1 MGYMH
6 INNLYKD
13 QTILAFRECYAM
25 EKIHGTPA
33 HVAWDGRDTRFFA
46 GGEKHERFKSLF
58 DVDDLGDAFCALGHE
73 KVTVFGEAYG
83 GRQQGQSHRYGPD
96 LRFVAFDVKVG
107 DVWLDVPDAHD
118 VVSKLGLE
126 FVHYVRVPTDLAALN
141 AERDAPSA
149 QAARNGVVGDKGRE
163 GVVLRPIHE
172 FFKKNGERVIAKHKT
187 DEFQETATPREVDPE
202 KAAVLADAAKI
213 AFEWVTPM
221 RLKHVL
227 GKLEVNSELVGIDR
241 MRDVI
246 AAMQEDVLREGD
258 GEFVDSREA
267 RAAIGRRTSDL
278 FMAKLKGRLVA

>member
-13 QTILAFRECYAM
+13 QTILAFREVYAL
-25 EKIHGTPA
+25 EKIHGTSA
-33 HVAWDGRDTRFFA
+33 NVAWRDNAVHFFA

-58 DVDDLGDAFCALGHE
+58 DVDALGDAFRALGHE

-107 DVWLDVPDAHD
+107 DAWLDVPDAHD

-126 FVHYVRVPTDLAALN
+126 FVHYARVPTDLAALN

-187 DEFQETATPREVDPE
+187 DDFRETATPREVDPE

-221 RLKHVL
+221 RLEHVL
-227 GKLEVNSELVGIDR
+227 DKLEVDFKPVGIER

-267 RAAIGRRTSDL
+267 RAAIGRRTSEL